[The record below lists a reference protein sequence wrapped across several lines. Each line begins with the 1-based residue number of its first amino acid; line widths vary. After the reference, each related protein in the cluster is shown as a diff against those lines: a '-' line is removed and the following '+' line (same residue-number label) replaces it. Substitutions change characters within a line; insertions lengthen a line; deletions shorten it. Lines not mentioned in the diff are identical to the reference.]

1 MGISLISIE
10 GGKEG
15 MKPKSFE
22 QVLENIR
29 GKRILVANRGIPAR
43 RIVRS
48 IREVFNAVPIM
59 TATDVDKTAPFT
71 SGAQELLLL
80 GENTRAYLDMDLI
93 ISLARAKNI
102 WAIHPGW
109 GFMSEDDSFPMKC
122 EQAGIL
128 FIGPS
133 TEAMRLLGNKV
144 QVRALAGQL
153 GIPVVPGSE
162 GAVSVDEARQTAR
175 EIGFPVM
182 LKAEGGGGG
191 RGIYEIFDEDQ
202 LEKAFGKASALA
214 QATFGNPGLYVERL
228 LSNVRHLEI
237 QIVADRYGNVFTFDE
252 RDCTVQRKHQKLV
265 EITPTPWSGM
275 TLALR
280 SQLKQYAESLI
291 KEVGYYSLAT
301 VEFLVDAQGNP
312 YLIEANT
319 RLQVEH
325 GITECRYGIDLVE
338 EQIAIAFGAA
348 LRFNKK
354 QTVPFNHAMQVRINC
369 EDPQNNF
376 APNAGLITR
385 YISPGGQ
392 GIRLDSCVSSGYEFP
407 SEYDSAASLLIAYG
421 KTWPKVLGIMD
432 RALREYTV
440 SGVKTTIPFHLQII
454 DHPAF
459 RAGDFDTNFIAKT
472 PSLLTYQEHEPEHVR
487 LSRLVAEISA
497 RGYNP
502 FVQLGVYRGRHDK
515 RLGRFSP
522 VMPEKDFDCC
532 RPSSGSTYPT
542 RSTYPRGD
550 RKALLDYIRDS
561 GYVHF
566 TDTTTRD
573 LTQSNSGNRFRLAED
588 SLIGPYLDHCGFF
601 SLENG
606 GGAHFHVAM
615 MANMT
620 YPFQE
625 AREWNLFAPN
635 TPKQILIRST
645 NVLGYKP
652 QPKNLMRLTGEMIC
666 EHYDVIRCFDFL
678 NHIENMRPFAEVA
691 LNSCRNIFEP
701 AISLSWAKGFDVP
714 HYLGVLERIV
724 DMVADITGLGPE
736 KATGIFILGLKDMA
750 GVCPPRFMRELVGAI
765 RKRYPALIIHYH
777 RHYTDGLFV
786 PAVGAAVEAGAQIV
800 DTGLGPA
807 VRWYGQ
813 GDVLATA
820 AFIEGELGLATNL
833 NKEMIQR
840 CGFILKQIMPYY
852 DRYAAPY
859 FQGIDHE
866 VVLHAMPGGATSSS
880 QEGAMQQN
888 YIHLLPSM
896 LRFLAGIR
904 TIVRYHD
911 VTPGSQI
918 TWNTAFLAV
927 TSAFKR
933 GGEPQVRHLLGVLE
947 QAVNTPEE
955 ALSDELKKERLII
968 YRESNDA
975 LRQLLLGQ
983 FGPLPLGF
991 PPDWVYESAFGST
1004 WREAIANRTENSPL
1018 DSLEDVD
1025 IESERRALTSHLASL
1040 SSFSTLPTLSNLA
1053 SLNREPSAEE
1063 LVMYL
1068 NHPADALKTIQF
1080 QQQFGNPNQV
1090 PLDVW
1095 FEGLVPN
1102 QELYFNDSG
1111 GKPHLLSIVDI
1122 SRPGDQGLSLVRYVL
1137 DGEYFTYSV
1146 KVAEAIRGKA
1156 GAVEM
1161 ADKNNPCQVA
1171 SPSNGD
1177 LWIMYVHAG
1186 DTVKKGEELFNITIM
1201 KQEKAV
1207 LSPMDG
1213 MVKRIL
1219 KFANYKEDKKMVPVK
1234 EGELIV
1240 ELGPIALICS
1250 GCASPVTGEGFK
1262 FCPNCGEKLTE

>member
-1 MGISLISIE
+1 MKK
-10 GGKEG
+10 GK
-15 MKPKSFE
+15 PFE
-22 QVLENIR
+22 QVLESVR

-48 IREVFNAVPIM
+48 IREVFNAIPIM

-93 ISLARAKNI
+93 ISLAKARGI
-102 WAIHPGW
+102 FAIHPGW
-109 GFMSEDDSFPMKC
+109 GFMSEDDSFPARC
-122 EQAGIL
+122 EEAGIV

-144 QVRALAGQL
+144 EVRALARKL
-153 GIPVVPGSE
+153 GIPVVPGSL
-162 GAVSVDEARQTAR
+162 GAVSVDEARRVAR
-175 EIGFPVM
+175 ELGFPIM

-191 RGIYEIFDEDQ
+191 RGIYEIFEEDQ

-228 LSNVRHLEI
+228 LTSVRHLEI
-237 QIVADRYGNVFTFDE
+237 QVAADRYGNVFAFDE

-265 EITPTPWSGM
+265 EITPTPWPGM
-275 TLALR
+275 TQDLR
-280 SQLKQYAESLI
+280 NQLKRYAEDLVR
-291 KEVGYYSLAT
+291 EVGYYSLAT
-301 VEFLVDAQGNP
+301 VEFLVDGQGNP
-312 YLIEANT
+312 YLIEVNT

-338 EQIAIAFGAA
+338 EQIAIALGAS

-354 QTVPFNHAMQVRINC
+354 DTVPFNHAMQVRVNC
-369 EDPQNNF
+369 EDPQSNF

-421 KTWPKVLGIMD
+421 KTWTKVLGIMD
-432 RALREYTV
+432 RALREYTI
-440 SGVKTTIPFHLQII
+440 SGLKTTIPFHLQII
-454 DHPAF
+454 DHPQF
-459 RAGDFDTNFIAKT
+459 RAGDFDTNFIANT
-472 PSLLTYQEHEPEHVR
+472 PSLMDYQVHEPEPLR

-502 FVQLGVYRGRHDK
+502 FVQLGEYRGRQDK
-515 RLGRFSP
+515 RLGRFTP
-522 VMPEKDFDCC
+522 VVPEKNFD
-532 RPSSGSTYPT
+532 RHQH
-542 RSTYPRGD
+542 TYPRGD
-550 RKALLDYIRDS
+550 RTALLDYIRDS
-561 GYVHF
+561 RLVHF

-573 LTQSNSGNRFRLAED
+573 VTQSNSGNRFRLAED
-588 SLIGPYLDHCGFF
+588 QLIGPYLDHCGFF

-625 AREWNLFAPN
+625 ARDWNRFAPN

-678 NHIENMRPFAEVA
+678 NYIDSMEPFAEVA
-691 LNSCRNIFEP
+691 LNSRSNIFEP
-701 AISLSWAKGFDVP
+701 AISLSWAAGFDVP
-714 HYLGVLERIV
+714 HYLGVVEKII
-724 DMVADITGLGPE
+724 DMVTRVSGTGRK
-736 KATGIFILGLKDMA
+736 KATSLFILGLKDMA

-765 RKRYPALIIHYH
+765 RKRYPDLVIHYH
-777 RHYTDGLFV
+777 RHYTDGLFI
-786 PAVGAAVEAGAQIV
+786 PATGAAVEAGAQIV

-820 AFIEGELGLATNL
+820 AFVEGELGLATNL
-833 NKEMIQR
+833 NKEMIR
-840 CGFILKQIMPYY
+840 SCGFLLKQIMPYY

-859 FQGIDHE
+859 FQGIDHDA
-866 VVLHAMPGGATSSS
+866 VSHGMPGGATSSS

-933 GGEPQVRHLLGVLE
+933 GGEQEVRHLLAVLDKV
-947 QAVNTPEE
+947 VNTPEGE
-955 ALSDELKKERLII
+955 MSDELKKERLMI

-975 LRQLLLGQ
+975 FRQLLLGQ

-991 PPDWVYESAFGST
+991 PPDWVYESAFGPA
-1004 WREAIANRTENSPL
+1004 WKEAVAGRTEKSPL
-1018 DSLEDVD
+1018 ASLEDVD
-1025 IESERRALTSHLASL
+1025 IEAERQALSSHL
-1040 SSFSTLPTLSNLA
+1040 
-1053 SLNREPSAEE
+1053 NRGPSEEE

-1068 NHPADALKTIQF
+1068 NHPGDALKTIRF
-1080 QQQFGNPNQV
+1080 QQQFGDPNLI

-1095 FEGLVPN
+1095 FEGLTPK
-1102 QELYFNDSG
+1102 QEMYFNDSG
-1111 GKPHLLSIVDI
+1111 GKPHLMTIVDI
-1122 SRPGDQGLSLVRYVL
+1122 SRPNDQGMSLVRYVL
-1137 DGEYFTYSV
+1137 DGEFFTYPV
-1146 KVAEAIRGKA
+1146 KVGEAVRGKA
-1156 GAVEM
+1156 GSIEM
-1161 ADKNNPCQVA
+1161 ADKNNPCHVA
-1171 SPSNGD
+1171 SPCNGD
-1177 LWIMYVHAG
+1177 LWIMYVNVG
-1186 DTVKKGEELFNITIM
+1186 DIVKKGEELFNITIM

-1213 MVKRIL
+1213 TVKRIL

-1240 ELGPIALICS
+1240 ELGPIGRICGKCS
-1250 GCASPVTGEGFK
+1250 SPVSGEGFN
-1262 FCPNCGEKLTE
+1262 FCPNCGGKLAE